1 MSRALCFLLVQGIV
15 FVANA
20 QWQLSRSDRA
30 RELHSEHNDLI
41 SIDGWFDYNA
51 NSLRNELVSGLWS
64 GSYLDRDLRER
75 TRAVMREPTSVG
87 YLIGARVTCGGGD
100 SVDGHG
106 G

>member
-41 SIDGWFDYNA
+41 SIDA
-51 NSLRNELVSGLWS
+51 
-64 GSYLDRDLRER
+64 
-75 TRAVMREPTSVG
+75 
-87 YLIGARVTCGGGD
+87 
-100 SVDGHG
+100 
-106 G
+106 